1 MRKLPMSMVMAGLLF
16 VGTACEDDESGST
29 AESVAESASGN
40 SAPVAFTGDV
50 AECLQGTWVQN
61 AGHLQ
66 EFLSAV
72 GGPLVFVVMPDS
84 LLTMVLAG
92 DAVNVTSTI
101 TLQASI
107 AETVMQTTGNGSYAG
122 TFAADGSTL
131 DVTFTSQ
138 EFETGDWMVTV
149 DGETATAPGMAPVE
163 IGAPVGGPGTYTC
176 SDSTLVVVASGRTS
190 TFERA

>member
-16 VGTACEDDESGST
+16 VGTACEYDESGST

-92 DAVNVTSTI
+92 DAVS
-101 TLQASI
+101 S
-107 AETVMQTTGNGSYAG
+107 
-122 TFAADGSTL
+122 AADAIAHKAGLLASRKEADAKQSLKKALRLANIIYPGHDRPFRNDTSMQYLEDYAIRIRFFTDPSRPDEDIRVGS
-131 DVTFTSQ
+131 F
-138 EFETGDWMVTV
+138 
-149 DGETATAPGMAPVE
+149 APK
-163 IGAPVGGPGTYTC
+163 
-176 SDSTLVVVASGRTS
+176 SFASLP
-190 TFERA
+190 